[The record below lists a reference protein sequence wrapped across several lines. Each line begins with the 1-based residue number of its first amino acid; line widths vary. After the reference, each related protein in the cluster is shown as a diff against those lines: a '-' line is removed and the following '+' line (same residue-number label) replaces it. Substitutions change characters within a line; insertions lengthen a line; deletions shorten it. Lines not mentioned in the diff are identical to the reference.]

1 MLNYGIDNLI
11 YLIAK
16 PTKKSAVL
24 NQRLNK
30 FIIMKVLW
38 LKKLI
43 SSRNQF

>member
-1 MLNYGIDNLI
+1 MLNYGKDNLI

-43 SSRNQF
+43 SS